1 MKNTDSMPF
10 FLLPRWCRCV
20 TWVWRKIFNFISLYH
35 KGCFSIKKHFFHA
48 SLNLWF
54 MLTAAQV
61 SVIWLGF
68 KVREISVI
76 SFFPYF
82 LSISLLQIL
91 PECILHL
98 FLWCLYIIYIHFNCV
113 NFFGL
118 FYQCYFFL
126 FTYCFYLS
134 EVWYEYWTGWFPFI
148 ILGSLLAM
156 WICLFSRLW

>member
-1 MKNTDSMPF
+1 MVKENKEHDNRFSSLCSYTIKTVRHEKHWQYA
-10 FLLPRWCRCV
+10 FLPALTQEWRMV
-20 TWVWRKIFNFISLYH
+20 T
-35 KGCFSIKKHFFHA
+35 G
-48 SLNLWF
+48 
-54 MLTAAQV
+54 AQV
-61 SVIWLGF
+61 SVNWLGF
-68 KVREISVI
+68 KVCEISVI
-76 SFFPYF
+76 SFCPYF